1 MNAFPV
7 KRLVLLI
14 TLAGTGTINTTIAQ
28 ADQAARDRGPSPSA
42 AAFAACENQKLG
54 AKVTLKS
61 ASNKTFTGTC
71 RTYQGKLAANTHVRH
86 KKKEKGLWQTFT
98 SWF

>member
-1 MNAFPV
+1 MKAQSI
-7 KRLVLLI
+7 KRLALLI
-14 TLAGTGTINTTIAQ
+14 ALAGTGAINATIAQ
-28 ADQAARDRGPSPSA
+28 ADQAARDRGPAPSD
-42 AAFAACENQKLG
+42 AAFRACENQKLG

>member
-1 MNAFPV
+1 MNALPV
-7 KRLVLLI
+7 KRLALLI
-14 TLAGTGTINTTIAQ
+14 ALAGTWTINASVAE

-54 AKVTLKS
+54 ARVSVKAAK
-61 ASNKTFTGTC
+61 NRTFTGTC